1 MEKEGRRSVRSG
13 GLPARRSSAK
23 AGTAAESRNR
33 WLGSHRSL

>member
-23 AGTAAESRNR
+23 AGTAAEI
-33 WLGSHRSL
+33 